1 VHRTHALI
9 LICAHHIHS
18 KHTTH
23 KAIRQMDLGMG
34 IYMPSIRKGSAE
46 RVKALLSCQI
56 LIKAKAMSNATQIK
70 APSTLT
76 SMLMATHDD
85 RFHLGREG
93 SHFAFFLITG
103 NIFFSPMQNMLDLNS
118 PPSSPPRP
126 PCLLPIHSMPFSKKD
141 KYLQILDK

>member
-1 VHRTHALI
+1 
-9 LICAHHIHS
+9 
-18 KHTTH
+18 
-23 KAIRQMDLGMG
+23 MG

-93 SHFAFFLITG
+93 SHFAFF
-103 NIFFSPMQNMLDLNS
+103 F
-118 PPSSPPRP
+118 
-126 PCLLPIHSMPFSKKD
+126 
-141 KYLQILDK
+141 